1 MFGNL
6 LKDSWC
12 KTSLVC
18 FFNFKIND
26 GLLQKVCLREA
37 CCALS
42 WLISKCRR
50 KSNKKLYMK
59 LKNISRKKIYLKLK
73 YIYFKLK
80 KKYLMIKNTPQI
92 KKKYISN

>member
-1 MFGNL
+1 
-6 LKDSWC
+6 
-12 KTSLVC
+12 
-18 FFNFKIND
+18 
-26 GLLQKVCLREA
+26 
-37 CCALS
+37 
-42 WLISKCRR
+42 
-50 KSNKKLYMK
+50 MK